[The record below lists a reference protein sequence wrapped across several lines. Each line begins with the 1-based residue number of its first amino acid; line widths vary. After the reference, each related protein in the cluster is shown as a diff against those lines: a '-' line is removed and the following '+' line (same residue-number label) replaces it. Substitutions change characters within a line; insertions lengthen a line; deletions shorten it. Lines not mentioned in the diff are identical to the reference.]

1 MTQSTLNE
9 QIEKILAE
17 EEVQIEKNSLS
28 GKLKR
33 LWQADNKKLAFKAEL
48 IAMWRGLS
56 KKAIFTLFLIIAFV
70 FALTFSVL
78 I

>member
-17 EEVQIEKNSLS
+17 EEAQIEKNSLS

>member
-1 MTQSTLNE
+1 MTQPTLNE
-9 QIEKILAE
+9 QIAKILAE
-17 EEVQIEKNSLS
+17 EEAQIEKNSWQ

-33 LWQADNKKLAFKAEL
+33 LWQAENKKLAFKAEL

-56 KKAIFTLFLIIAFV
+56 TKAIFTLFLIIAFV
-70 FALTFSVL
+70 FFLTVSVL